1 VPLRLPRPTPPNQ
14 HRIPPH
20 THTHPLNHPT
30 TTHHTTP
37 QVLELVAAYRPASEG
52 EVYDIMNAL
61 EDRMGQVNSAV
72 VMAAVKVFLHLT
84 LAMPATHQ
92 QVGGGSCWPTGLL
105 ACWPAVDVAGES

>member
-1 VPLRLPRPTPPNQ
+1 M
-14 HRIPPH
+14 
-20 THTHPLNHPT
+20 
-30 TTHHTTP
+30 
-37 QVLELVAAYRPASEG
+37 AAYRPASEG

-92 QVGGGSCWPTGLL
+92 QVRRCWRDGVL
-105 ACWPAVDVAGES
+105 ACCCGWGVHVHPSC